1 MLNQIQ
7 EKEQRERAAKQ
18 QAEEE
23 LEAKREA
30 DRVFAEKQRS
40 EARQIKQDRREL
52 QDFNAT
58 LTVVPTRPSDL
69 KLNLVMFILPSSNPG
84 WEERQM

>member
-1 MLNQIQ
+1 MNQIQ

-30 DRVFAEKQRS
+30 DRIFAEKKRS
-40 EARQIKQDRREL
+40 EARQIQQDRRKL
-52 QDFNAT
+52 QYFNAT
-58 LTVVPTRPSDL
+58 LMVAPTRPSDL
-69 KLNLVMFILPSSNPG
+69 KLNLVMFILLSSNPG
-84 WEERQM
+84 

>member
-1 MLNQIQ
+1 MQTCFQIQ

-18 QAEEE
+18 QAQDE

-30 DRVFAEKQRS
+30 DRIFTEKQRS
-40 EARQIKQDRREL
+40 KARQVKQDRRTL

-58 LTVVPTRPSDL
+58 LTVP
-69 KLNLVMFILPSSNPG
+69 
-84 WEERQM
+84 

>member
-1 MLNQIQ
+1 MQ

-18 QAEEE
+18 QAQDE

-30 DRVFAEKQRS
+30 DRIFTEKQRWQ
-40 EARQIKQDRREL
+40 ARQIKQDRRTL

-58 LTVVPTRPSDL
+58 LMVAL
-69 KLNLVMFILPSSNPG
+69 I
-84 WEERQM
+84 